1 MEELW
6 TKRIWAVSKLRL
18 QVPFIQS
25 AVRIE
30 HQRPFTI
37 HYPVVIVSV
46 VYLREYPR
54 GISKQYDLLS
64 SVDTNF
70 D

>member
-1 MEELW
+1 M
-6 TKRIWAVSKLRL
+6 S
-18 QVPFIQS
+18 FIQS

-46 VYLREYPR
+46 VYLRENPH
-54 GISKQYDLLS
+54 GISTQYDLLS
-64 SVDTNF
+64 SVEHTF
-70 D
+70 